1 MSLTKYNSFVHK
13 MWNDNCSER
22 DAYGE
27 LVQTKEEY
35 VSQNE
40 AFLRDKF
47 WTFEVEDW
55 TDNGGVGD
63 NANSEV

>member
-27 LVQTKEEY
+27 LILTKEEY
-35 VSQNE
+35 VADIIKQNQ
-40 AFLRDKF
+40 K
-47 WTFEVEDW
+47 
-55 TDNGGVGD
+55 GK
-63 NANSEV
+63 

>member
-1 MSLTKYNSFVHK
+1 
-13 MWNDNCSER
+13 MWNDNCRER

-27 LVQTKEEY
+27 LVLTKEEY
-35 VSQNE
+35 ISQNE